1 MVVDLVME
9 ISMKTKVVILT
20 HVVSINTVLTL
31 SIYAQKIKIEK
42 TKINFKKMF
51 SNVRKQPPEVFNKKN
66 ISKRLALNVL
76 LRLQ

>member
-42 TKINFKKMF
+42 TKI
-51 SNVRKQPPEVFNKKN
+51 KKN
-66 ISKRLALNVL
+66 VFQCPKATTGGF
-76 LRLQ
+76 Q

>member
-20 HVVSINTVLTL
+20 DVVSITTVLTL

-42 TKINFKKMF
+42 TKT
-51 SNVRKQPPEVFNKKN
+51 NKKN
-66 ISKRLALNVL
+66 VFQCSKATTGGV
-76 LRLQ
+76 Q

>member
-9 ISMKTKVVILT
+9 ISMKTKVVIVT

-42 TKINFKKMF
+42 TKINLKKCFPMSESNHRRF
-51 SNVRKQPPEVFNKKN
+51 SIKKTYAN
-66 ISKRLALNVL
+66 DWF
-76 LRLQ
+76 

>member
-42 TKINFKKMF
+42 TKINKKMF

-66 ISKRLALNVL
+66 ISKRLVLNVL

>member
-31 SIYAQKIKIEK
+31 SIYAQKIKSEK
-42 TKINFKKMF
+42 TKINLKKCFPM
-51 SNVRKQPPEVFNKKN
+51 S
-66 ISKRLALNVL
+66 
-76 LRLQ
+76 

>member
-42 TKINFKKMF
+42 TKIKKKMF

-66 ISKRLALNVL
+66 ISKRLVLNVL